1 MRECIELTD
10 FAVVSA
16 TGADARSFLQGYLTC
31 DLDALSPNHA
41 LIGALC
47 NLQGR
52 VITDVLV
59 AEHHDGLLLCMHG
72 STTDL
77 FVGTLTKYLVFSK
90 TRLITEAEWA
100 AVGCFEPG
108 EAPLTVSP
116 THAGIGVSLADGSR
130 QLLMVP
136 RAEAEGIVKRH
147 DAAAAR
153 AWAAADV
160 ACRWVH
166 VTASISG
173 KFLPQMLGY
182 AELGAI
188 SFSKGCY
195 LGQEI
200 VARAQHRGEVKRRLT
215 TAHWSGIAPMV
226 GDAVA
231 DAAGNQIATLVT
243 VAGGPTSGTAL
254 AVGMARR
261 GTTGRTAGGATI
273 AF

>member
-1 MRECIELTD
+1 MRKCIELTD
-10 FAVVSA
+10 FTVVSA
-16 TGADARSFLQGYLTC
+16 IGADAKSFLQGYLTC
-31 DLDALSPNHA
+31 DLDALSPQHA

-52 VITDVLV
+52 VVADVLV

-72 STTDL
+72 STTGL
-77 FVGTLTKYLVFSK
+77 FIGTLTKYLVFSK
-90 TRLITEAEWA
+90 TRLTTEAEWA
-100 AVGCFEPG
+100 VVGCFEAAG
-108 EAPLTVSP
+108 APLTARA
-116 THAGIGVSLADGSR
+116 THAGIGVSLPDGSR
-130 QLLMVP
+130 ELLMVP
-136 RAEAEGIVKRH
+136 RTEAHGISKIDG
-147 DAAAAR
+147 DAAAGT
-153 AWAAADV
+153 WAAADI

-166 VTASISG
+166 VTATISG

-182 AELGAI
+182 AELGAV

-215 TAHWSGIAPMV
+215 MAHWSGTAPMV

-231 DAAGNQIATLVT
+231 DAEGSPIATLVA
-243 VAGGPTSGTAL
+243 VAGGPASGTAL
-254 AVGMARR
+254 AVGAARQ
-261 GTTGRTAGGATI
+261 GTLGHTAGRAAI